1 MLACELVA
9 ALSGTVRPD
18 DARRHAPAVQ
28 AFAAAAHAIIER
40 ACLWSPEDCRA
51 AAKLVREGRAGFD
64 KLRAVTLSLAAAT
77 CVENNQCVGCTT
89 ILH

>member
-1 MLACELVA
+1 MLSCELAA
-9 ALSGTVRPD
+9 ALSGTVRPE
-18 DARRHAPAVQ
+18 DARRHAPDVQ
-28 AFAAAAHAIIER
+28 ACAAAAHAIIER

-51 AAKLVREGRAGFD
+51 AAKIIQGARGGFD
-64 KLRAVTLSLAAAT
+64 KLRAVTLALAAAT